1 MELTTHVRREGSG
14 LYVGTADEIPG
25 LRYQGKSAED
35 VAARLRVLQKA
46 LASPHVRL
54 VGVDPDGNGVILTL
68 DRRHSDCEDDPLLFP
83 VRREPFSLEEAAQL
97 LN

>member
-1 MELTTHVRREGSG
+1 MELTTHIRREASG

-25 LRYQGKSAED
+25 LRYRGTSADE
-35 VAARLRVLQKA
+35 VEARLLVLKKA
-46 LASPHVRL
+46 LSSPHVKL

-68 DRRHSDCEDDPLLFP
+68 DRRGSDCEDDPLLFP
-83 VRREPFSLEEAAQL
+83 VRRAPFSLEEAIQL